1 MLRDGM
7 QIEFAILGPLDVR
20 VDGKSVKLGGRG
32 ERALLG
38 TLLLSAGE
46 IVPLERIVDGVWGE
60 APPASARHLIQVYVS
75 RLRRALE
82 EPSVIT
88 TRPPGYAVELDGHTL
103 DATTF
108 ERLLDEG
115 RKGQAAGSYQDAL
128 GCFDAALALW
138 RGSAL
143 ADLDLESDARIRQS
157 RLDELRLVALE
168 ERISTRLALGQHAQ
182 VVPELEQAVA
192 SNPLREQ
199 LRGQL
204 MLALYRGGRQAEA
217 LDRYREGRR
226 LLVEELGIEPGPELR
241 ALEAAILRHDP
252 TLDAPAPK
260 RPGEVP
266 PPAGP
271 AQRTVRRQGKPAL
284 VALAAA
290 VVALTLPLAIILSG
304 GGSRRAIQSLPPGSV
319 GAVDATTGEIVGY
332 VRTQGVPAALAV
344 DPHAVWVGDGS
355 NDKLLELDPKR
366 LLVLRRIRLPSP
378 PHQLTSG
385 GGSVWVANGYSGTLT
400 RYDTVRRSVS
410 RPFRPEP
417 TARGRLAVAYGSGG
431 LWVGSQ
437 DDVVT
442 HLDGRGRVLARIGG
456 VVGPENLAVGAGS
469 VWVAETGRVALA
481 RVDIP
486 TRRRHSIPIGGRA
499 ESVAIGFGSVWAVT
513 PDQDTLWRIDP
524 RTNAVTRSIVVGP
537 DPTWLTVAGRYVW
550 VASQAAGTL
559 TQIDPGTDKVVQTR
573 AIAKAITGL
582 AAGGDRVWASA
593 Q

>member
-1 MLRDGM
+1 V
-7 QIEFAILGPLDVR
+7 QIEFAILGPLEVL
-20 VDGKSVKLGGRG
+20 VDGKSAKLGGRG

-38 TLLLSAGE
+38 TLLLDAGE
-46 IVPLERIVDGVWGE
+46 TVPIERLVDDVWGE

-75 RLRRALE
+75 RLRRGLG

-88 TRPPGYAVELDGHTL
+88 TRPPGYAVELDTHTL
-103 DATTF
+103 DARTF

-115 RKGQAAGSYQDAL
+115 RRALVAGSSQDAL
-128 GCFDAALALW
+128 GRFDAALALW

-143 ADLDLESDARIRQS
+143 ADLDLESDARIKQS

-168 ERISTRLALGQHAQ
+168 ERNSTMLTLGHHRQL
-182 VVPELEQAVA
+182 VPELEHAVA

-204 MLALYRGGRQAEA
+204 MLALYRCGRQAEA

-226 LLVEELGIEPGPELR
+226 LLVEELGIEPGPELS
-241 ALEAAILRHDP
+241 ALENSILRHDP
-252 TLDAPAPK
+252 SLDLPAPK
-260 RPGEVP
+260 KIPEAGAPSATPAP
-266 PPAGP
+266 PRAY
-271 AQRTVRRQGKPAL
+271 RRSKLAL
-284 VALAAA
+284 VAITAAA
-290 VVALTLPLAIILSG
+290 VTVSILLALILSR
-304 GGSRRAIQSLPPGSV
+304 GGSRRVIQSLPPGSV
-319 GAVDATTGEIVGY
+319 GAVDASTGDIVGY

-344 DPHAVWVGDGS
+344 DPHAVWVGDGR
-355 NDKLLELDPKR
+355 NDALLEVDPNR
-366 LLVLRRIRLPSP
+366 LRVLRRIRLPSP

-385 GGSVWVANGYSGTLT
+385 GGFVWVANGYSGTLT
-400 RYDTVRRSVS
+400 RYDTVRMSLS

-417 TARGRLAVAYGSGG
+417 SARGRLAVAYGVGG

-442 HLDGRGRVLARIGG
+442 HLDARGTILARIGG
-456 VVGPENLAVGAGS
+456 VVGPENLAVGAHS
-469 VWVAETGRVALA
+469 IWVAETGRVAIA
-481 RVDIP
+481 RVDLA
-486 TRRRHSIPIGGRA
+486 TGRRRSIPIGGRA

-524 RTNAVTRSIVVGP
+524 RTNAVTRAIVVGP

-550 VASQAAGTL
+550 VASEAAGTL
-559 TQIDPGTDKVVQTR
+559 TQVDPGTDKVVQTR

-582 AAGGDRVWASA
+582 TAGGDRVWASA

>member
-1 MLRDGM
+1 MLRDGV
-7 QIEFAILGPLDVR
+7 QIEFGILGPLEVK

-38 TLLLSAGE
+38 TLLLDAGE
-46 IVPLERIVDGVWGE
+46 TVALERLVDDLWGE
-60 APPASARHLIQVYVS
+60 APPASARHLIHVYVS
-75 RLRRALE
+75 RLRRGLG

-88 TRPPGYAVELDGHTL
+88 TRPPGYAVELGAHAL

-115 RKGQAAGSYQDAL
+115 RRAQATGSYQEAL
-128 GCFDAALALW
+128 GSFDGALALW

-143 ADLDLESDARIRQS
+143 ADLDLESDARIKQS
-157 RLDELRLVALE
+157 RLDELRVVALE
-168 ERISTRLALGQHAQ
+168 ERISIRLMLGQHGQ

-192 SNPLREQ
+192 SNPLREL
-199 LRGQL
+199 LRAQL
-204 MLALYRGGRQAEA
+204 MLALYRCGRQAEA

-241 ALEAAILRHDP
+241 ALEASILRHDP
-252 TLDAPAPK
+252 SLDAPAPEH
-260 RPGEVP
+260 PGTGASP
-266 PPAGP
+266 GP
-271 AQRTVRRQGKPAL
+271 SQPTIRRRGKPAL
-284 VALAAA
+284 VALTGA
-290 VVALTLPLAIILSG
+290 VVAASILLAIILSG
-304 GGSRRAIQSLPPGSV
+304 GGSGRVIQSLPPRSV
-319 GAVDATTGEIVGY
+319 GAVDARTGEIVGY

-344 DPHAVWVGDGS
+344 DPHDVWVGDGQ
-355 NDKLLELDPKR
+355 DDALLEVDPKR
-366 LLVLRRIRLPSP
+366 LQVRRRIRLASP

-385 GGSVWVANGYSGTLT
+385 DGSVWVANGYSGTLS
-400 RYDTVRRSVS
+400 RYDTVRMSLS

-417 TARGRLAVAYGSGG
+417 SARGRLAVAYGSGG

-456 VVGPENLAVGAGS
+456 IVGPENLAVGPRS

-486 TRRRHSIPIGGRA
+486 THRRRSIPIGGRA

-524 RTNAVTRSIVVGP
+524 RTNAVTAAIVVGP
-537 DPTWLTVAGRYVW
+537 APTWLTVAGRYVW
-550 VASQAAGTL
+550 VASEAAGTL
-559 TQIDPGTDKVVQTR
+559 TQVDPGTGKVVRTR

-582 AAGGDRVWASA
+582 APGGDRVWASA
-593 Q
+593 R